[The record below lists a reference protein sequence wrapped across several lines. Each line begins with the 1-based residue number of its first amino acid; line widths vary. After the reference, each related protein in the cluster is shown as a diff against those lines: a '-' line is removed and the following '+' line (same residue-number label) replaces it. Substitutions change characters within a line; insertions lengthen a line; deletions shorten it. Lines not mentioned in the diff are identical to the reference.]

1 MEANANPQC
10 KFRIQQIIAK
20 STNNADVRM
29 VFNIRQNDNGPEY
42 YLMSQNG
49 NRDEWLPCREV
60 DETYSSIE
68 ATSEATASMMTKEAD
83 ARRNWWEGGRRRKN
97 TKRSRKNTKRSRKN
111 TKRSRKN
118 TKRRRKSRF
127 Y

>member
-111 TKRSRKN
+111 TKR
-118 TKRRRKSRF
+118 RRKSRF